1 MGKII
6 AMGLLFFVLSAF
18 LYKITYSGHV
28 TETNSKDF
36 SRKYKDLHAY
46 TESVLYISSRTNWL
60 NETEFAEF
68 EFFESDL
75 SGLPF
80 NDSFGGIFSYDAWN
94 SYDTETRFKLS
105 HVKLYAVN
113 VPEPSSIS
121 LILFSSGFILLR
133 RKFKHC
139 QQQN

>member
-68 EFFESDL
+68 EFFESDYL
-75 SGLPF
+75 DYRSMIPLEA
-80 NDSFGGIFSYDAWN
+80 SSVMMRGIRMTLKPDLN
-94 SYDTETRFKLS
+94 
-105 HVKLYAVN
+105 
-113 VPEPSSIS
+113 
-121 LILFSSGFILLR
+121 
-133 RKFKHC
+133 
-139 QQQN
+139 